1 MKTNTILKAI
11 RRHRSFLITTH
22 VNPDPD
28 ALSSELAMA
37 VFLHKLGKKVMI
49 INEENVPKR
58 FMFLPGIK
66 QMKAYS
72 QSIKSVFDV
81 AIIVDCGDLSRIGQV
96 QKLLTKDKLIINID
110 HHVTN
115 DYFGHL
121 NLVNLKASSTA
132 EALYELF
139 EGARFPFTK
148 NLALCLYAGI
158 MTDTGSFR
166 YDNTT
171 SRTHEIVSRLMKFNF
186 SAAGLYT
193 KFYESIPPGDLIEFV
208 KVIRSFDLIS
218 SGQVVCLTLKKKI
231 LSKFS
236 SEFDLRDTIFKFFR
250 SMKSV
255 KAVVILTQVSGR
267 QTRVNLRASGEIDV
281 ARIARDFNG
290 GGHKNASGC
299 VIHRNLNEAK
309 KAVLLRIKKD
319 L

>member
-1 MKTNTILKAI
+1 MMKTNTILKAI

-148 NLALCLYAGI
+148 
-158 MTDTGSFR
+158 
-166 YDNTT
+166 
-171 SRTHEIVSRLMKFNF
+171 
-186 SAAGLYT
+186 
-193 KFYESIPPGDLIEFV
+193 
-208 KVIRSFDLIS
+208 
-218 SGQVVCLTLKKKI
+218 
-231 LSKFS
+231 
-236 SEFDLRDTIFKFFR
+236 
-250 SMKSV
+250 
-255 KAVVILTQVSGR
+255 
-267 QTRVNLRASGEIDV
+267 
-281 ARIARDFNG
+281 
-290 GGHKNASGC
+290 
-299 VIHRNLNEAK
+299 
-309 KAVLLRIKKD
+309 
-319 L
+319 